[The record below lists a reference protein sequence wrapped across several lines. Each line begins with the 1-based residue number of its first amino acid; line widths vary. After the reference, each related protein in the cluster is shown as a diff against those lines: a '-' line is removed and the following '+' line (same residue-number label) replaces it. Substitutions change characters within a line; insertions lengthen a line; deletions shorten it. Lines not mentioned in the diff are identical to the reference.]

1 MPRADLPRVAK
12 RANVSALVRVASI
25 GASIGLAFAQK
36 GESLEQL
43 MKRADRA
50 LYEAKAAGRGTFR
63 FSTVGTAET
72 AAAAD
77 GVCGSSE
84 HDLVLP

>member
-1 MPRADLPRVAK
+1 MTAT
-12 RANVSALVRVASI
+12 I

-63 FSTVGTAET
+63 FSTAGTAAT